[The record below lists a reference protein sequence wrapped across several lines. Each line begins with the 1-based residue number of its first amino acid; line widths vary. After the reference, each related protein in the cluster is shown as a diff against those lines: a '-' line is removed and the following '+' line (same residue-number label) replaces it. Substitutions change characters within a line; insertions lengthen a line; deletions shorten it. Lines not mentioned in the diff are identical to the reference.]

1 MLRSSLVRAFVL
13 VTLWGRGT
21 SMSTSAVNTL
31 SVTVIGLGP
40 MGRAMA
46 GAYLDAGYRV
56 TVWNRTA
63 GRADDLVARGAVRA
77 ATVEEA
83 LTANRVVVLSL
94 TDYAA
99 MYAILEPAASALE
112 GRVLVNLSSDTP
124 DRAREGAAWAARHG
138 ARHLTG
144 GVQTP
149 PSGIGSTEFDTY
161 YSGPRDLFDE
171 YEATLKVIT
180 GTDYRGEDP
189 GLAALYYQLQMDLF
203 WNALTAWLHTVALA
217 EAHGISASEIK
228 PYAAETLGGMSQ
240 FLDFYTPRI
249 EAGQHDGDVERISM
263 AVASLD
269 HVVHTTRAAG
279 VDPALPGATLEAFR
293 RAAAEGYG
301 EDSLTRLIAMFGKGG
316 TARQPRS

>member
-1 MLRSSLVRAFVL
+1 MR
-13 VTLWGRGT
+13 
-21 SMSTSAVNTL
+21 TSAVNTL

-40 MGRAMA
+40 MGHAMA

-63 GRADDLVARGAVRA
+63 SRADDLVVRGAVRA

-83 LTANRVVVLSL
+83 LTANEVVVLSL

-99 MYAILEPAASALE
+99 MYAILEPASAALA

-124 DRAREGAAWAARHG
+124 EKAREGAAWAAAHG

-149 PSGIGSTEFDTY
+149 PSGIGSTEFDTF
-161 YSGPRDLFDE
+161 YSGPRDLFEE
-171 YEATLKVIT
+171 YEQFLKVLT

-203 WNALTAWLHTVALA
+203 WTALTAWLHMVALA
-217 EAHGISASEIK
+217 KANGISASEIK
-228 PYAAETLGGMSQ
+228 PYAAQTLGGMDQ

-249 EAGQHDGDVERISM
+249 EAGQHSGDVERISM
-263 AVASLD
+263 AVASMD
-269 HVVHTTRAAG
+269 HVVHTTRDSG
-279 VDPALPGATLEAFR
+279 VDPALPAAVMEAFR
-293 RAAAEGYG
+293 RGAAAGYE
-301 EDSLTRLIAMFGKGG
+301 EDSLTRLFEVFGRAAATK
-316 TARQPRS
+316 TK

>member
-1 MLRSSLVRAFVL
+1 M
-13 VTLWGRGT
+13 
-21 SMSTSAVNTL
+21 NK

-46 GAYLDAGYRV
+46 AAYLDAGYRV
-56 TVWNRTA
+56 TVWNRTP
-63 GRADDLVARGAVRA
+63 GRADELVARGAVRA

-83 LTANRVVVLSL
+83 LTANEVVVLSL

-99 MYAILEPAASALE
+99 MYAVLEPAAAALE

-124 DRAREGAAWAARHG
+124 ARTRAGAAWAARHG

-149 PSGIGSTEFDTY
+149 PSGIGSKEFDTF
-161 YSGPRDLFDE
+161 YSGPRDLFE
-171 YEATLKVIT
+171 QYEDVLEVLT

-203 WNALTAWLHTVALA
+203 WTTLTAWLHMLALA
-217 EAHGISASEIK
+217 DANGIKPSEIT
-228 PYAAETLGGMSQ
+228 PYAAGTLGGMGQ

-249 EAGQHDGDVERISM
+249 EAGRHAGDVERISM

-269 HVVHTTRAAG
+269 HVVHTTRDSGA
-279 VDPALPGATLEAFR
+279 DPALPAAVLETFR
-293 RAAAEGYG
+293 RAAAEGYE
-301 EDSLTRLIAMFGKGG
+301 EDSLTRLFEVFGRG
-316 TARQPRS
+316 AAA

>member
-1 MLRSSLVRAFVL
+1 MN
-13 VTLWGRGT
+13 
-21 SMSTSAVNTL
+21 TSAVTTPAVDDL
-31 SVTVIGLGP
+31 SVTVVGLGP

-63 GRADDLVARGAVRA
+63 SRADELVARGAVL
-77 ATVEEA
+77 ATDVEEA
-83 LTANRVVVLSL
+83 LRANELVVLSL

-99 MYAILEPAASALE
+99 MYAILEPAAAALD

-124 DRAREGAAWAARHG
+124 EQARQGAAWAAKHG

-149 PSGIGSTEFDTY
+149 PSGIGTHEFGTF
-161 YSGPRDLFDE
+161 YSGPRDLFEEHED
-171 YEATLKVIT
+171 ALKVLT
-180 GTDYRGEDP
+180 DTDYRGEDP

-203 WNALTAWLHTVALA
+203 WTTLTAWLHTASLA
-217 EAHGISASEIK
+217 HANGIGLSELK
-228 PYAAETLGGMSQ
+228 PLATATLTGMGQ

-249 EAGQHDGDVERISM
+249 EAGDHGGDVDRISM

-269 HVVHTTRAAG
+269 HVVHTTRDSG
-279 VDPALPGATLEAFR
+279 VDPALPSAVLAAFR
-293 RAAAEGYG
+293 QAAEAGHQD
-301 EDSLTRLIAMFGKGG
+301 DSLTRLFEVF
-316 TARQPRS
+316 RR

>member
-1 MLRSSLVRAFVL
+1 M
-13 VTLWGRGT
+13 
-21 SMSTSAVNTL
+21 NT

-46 GAYLDAGYRV
+46 GAYLDADYRV

-63 GRADDLVARGAVRA
+63 SRADELVARGAVRA

-83 LTANRVVVLSL
+83 LGAAEVVVLSL

-99 MYAILEPAASALE
+99 MYAILEPVASALR

-124 DRAREGAAWAARHG
+124 ERAREGAAWAAKHG
-138 ARHLTG
+138 ARQLTG

-149 PSGIGSTEFDTY
+149 PSGIGSAEFDTF
-161 YSGPRDLFDE
+161 YSGPRELFDA
-171 YEATLKVIT
+171 YEDVLKVLT

-203 WNALTAWLHTVALA
+203 WTTLTAWLHTLAVADA
-217 EAHGISASEIK
+217 NGISASRFA
-228 PYAAETLGGMSQ
+228 PYAARTLGGMDQ

-249 EAGQHDGDVERISM
+249 EAGRHAGDVERISM

-269 HVVHTTRAAG
+269 HVVHTTRDSG
-279 VDPALPGATLEAFR
+279 VDPALPAAVLETFR
-293 RAAAEGYG
+293 RAAAEGYE
-301 EDSLTRLIAMFGKGG
+301 EDSLTRLFEVFGRG
-316 TARQPRS
+316 AAA

>member
-1 MLRSSLVRAFVL
+1 
-13 VTLWGRGT
+13 
-21 SMSTSAVNTL
+21 MST

-63 GRADDLVARGAVRA
+63 SRADELVARGAVRA

-83 LTANRVVVLSL
+83 LAANEVVVLSL

-99 MYAILEPAASALE
+99 MYAALEPAAPALR

-124 DRAREGAAWAARHG
+124 ERAREGAAWAAKHG

-149 PSGIGSTEFDTY
+149 PSGIGSTESGTF
-161 YSGPRDLFDE
+161 YSGPRELFDACE
-171 YEATLKVIT
+171 ETLKVLT

-203 WNALTAWLHTVALA
+203 WTSLTAWLHTLAVADA
-217 EAHGISASEIK
+217 NGISPSQFA
-228 PYAAETLGGMSQ
+228 PYAARTLGGMDQ

-249 EAGQHDGDVERISM
+249 EAGRHTGDVERISM
-263 AVASLD
+263 AVASMD
-269 HVVHTTRAAG
+269 HVVRTTRDSG
-279 VDPALPGATLEAFR
+279 VDPALPAAVREAFR
-293 RAAAEGYG
+293 RGAAEGYE
-301 EDSLTRLIAMFGKGG
+301 EDSLTRLFEVFGRG
-316 TARQPRS
+316 AAA

>member
-1 MLRSSLVRAFVL
+1 
-13 VTLWGRGT
+13 
-21 SMSTSAVNTL
+21 MSTSAANTS

-46 GAYLDAGYRV
+46 GAYLDAGYQV

-63 GRADDLVARGAVRA
+63 SRADDLVARGAVRA
-77 ATVEEA
+77 ATVGEA
-83 LTANRVVVLSL
+83 LAANEVVVLSL

-99 MYAILEPAASALE
+99 MYSILEPAVPALE

-124 DRAREGAAWAARHG
+124 GKAREGAAWAAKHG

-149 PSGIGSTEFDTY
+149 PSGIGSTEFNTY
-161 YSGPRDLFDE
+161 YSGPRELFEE
-171 YEATLKVIT
+171 YEDVLKVIT

-203 WNALTAWLHTVALA
+203 WTALTAWLHTLALA
-217 EAHGISASEIK
+217 NANGISASEIQ
-228 PYAAETLGGMSQ
+228 PYAAETLGGMGQ
-240 FLDFYTPRI
+240 FIDFYTPRI
-249 EAGQHDGDVERISM
+249 EAGQHSGDVERISM

-269 HVVHTTRAAG
+269 HVVHTTRDSG
-279 VDPALPGATLEAFR
+279 VDPALPAALLEAFR
-293 RAAAEGYG
+293 RAAAEGYE
-301 EDSLTRLIAMFGKGG
+301 EDSLTRLIAMFGRG
-316 TARQPRS
+316 TAAK

>member
-1 MLRSSLVRAFVL
+1 
-13 VTLWGRGT
+13 
-21 SMSTSAVNTL
+21 MSTSVVNTS

-40 MGRAMA
+40 MGQAMA

-63 GRADDLVARGAVRA
+63 SRADDLVARGAVRA

-83 LTANRVVVLSL
+83 LTANRTVVLSL

-99 MYAILEPAASALE
+99 MYAILEPAVSALQ

-124 DRAREGAAWAARHG
+124 QKAREGAAWAAKHG

-144 GVQTP
+144 GVLTP
-149 PSGIGSTEFDTY
+149 PSGIGSAESDTY

-171 YEATLKVIT
+171 YEDVLKVIT

-203 WNALTAWLHTVALA
+203 WTALTAWLHTLAVANA
-217 EAHGISASEIK
+217 NGISASEIK

-249 EAGQHDGDVERISM
+249 EAGQHSGDVERISM

-269 HVVHTTRAAG
+269 HVVHTTRDSG
-279 VDPALPGATLEAFR
+279 VDPALPAAVLETFR
-293 RAAAEGYG
+293 RGAAEGYA
-301 EDSLTRLIAMFGKGG
+301 EDSLTRLIEMLQQGPASK
-316 TARQPRS
+316 

>member
-1 MLRSSLVRAFVL
+1 M
-13 VTLWGRGT
+13 
-21 SMSTSAVNTL
+21 
-31 SVTVIGLGP
+31 TVIGLGP
-40 MGRAMA
+40 MGRAMG

-63 GRADDLVARGAVRA
+63 SRADELVARGAVRA

-83 LTANRVVVLSL
+83 LAANEVVVLSL
-94 TDYAA
+94 TGYAA
-99 MYAILEPAASALE
+99 MYAVLEPAAAALE

-124 DRAREGAAWAARHG
+124 ENTRAGAVWAARHG

-149 PSGIGSTEFDTY
+149 PSGIGSPEFDTF
-161 YSGPRDLFDE
+161 YSGPRDLFE
-171 YEATLKVIT
+171 RYEDVLKVLT

-203 WNALTAWLHTVALA
+203 WTTLTAWLHMLALA
-217 EAHGISASEIK
+217 DANGIKPSEIT
-228 PYAAETLGGMSQ
+228 PYAAGTLGGMGQ

-249 EAGQHDGDVERISM
+249 EAGRHSGDVERISM

-269 HVVHTTRAAG
+269 HVVHTTRDSG
-279 VDPALPGATLEAFR
+279 VDPALPAAVLETFR
-293 RAAAEGYG
+293 RGAAEGYE
-301 EDSLTRLIAMFGKGG
+301 EDSLTRLVEVFGGG
-316 TARQPRS
+316 AAA

>member
-1 MLRSSLVRAFVL
+1 
-13 VTLWGRGT
+13 
-21 SMSTSAVNTL
+21 MSTSAVNTL

-40 MGRAMA
+40 MGHAMA

-63 GRADDLVARGAVRA
+63 RRADDLVARGAVRA

-83 LTANRVVVLSL
+83 LTANEVVVLSL

-99 MYAILEPAASALE
+99 MYAILEPAATALE

-124 DRAREGAAWAARHG
+124 DRAREGAAWAERHG

-144 GVQTP
+144 GVRTP

-161 YSGPRDLFDE
+161 YSGPRDLFE
-171 YEATLKVIT
+171 ECEATLKVIT

-203 WNALTAWLHTVALA
+203 WNSLTAWLHTVALA
-217 EAHGISASEIK
+217 NAHGISASEIR
-228 PYAAETLGGMSQ
+228 PYAVETLGGMSQ
-240 FLDFYTPRI
+240 FIDFYTPRI
-249 EAGQHDGDVERISM
+249 ESGQHGGDVERISM
-263 AVASLD
+263 AVASMD
-269 HVVHTTRAAG
+269 HVVHTVRDAG
-279 VDPALPGATLEAFR
+279 VDPALPAATLEAFR
-293 RAAAEGYG
+293 QAAAEGFE
-301 EDSLTRLIAMFGKGG
+301 EDSLTRLIAVFGRGG
-316 TARQPRS
+316 TDAAAPAK

>member
-1 MLRSSLVRAFVL
+1 MNTSSAHP
-13 VTLWGRGT
+13 
-21 SMSTSAVNTL
+21 SAVRP
-31 SVTVIGLGP
+31 SAVTVIGLGP
-40 MGRAMA
+40 MGRGMA

-63 GRADDLVARGAVRA
+63 RRADDLVARGAVLA

-83 LTANRVVVLSL
+83 LAANDVVVLSL

-124 DRAREGAAWAARHG
+124 ERAREGAAWAAKHG

-149 PSGIGSTEFDTY
+149 PSGIGTTDFNTF
-161 YSGPRDLFDE
+161 YSGPRDLFE
-171 YEATLKVIT
+171 AYEDVLKVIT
-180 GTDYRGEDP
+180 GTDYRGEDA

-203 WNALTAWLHTVALA
+203 WTTLTAWLHTLALA
-217 EAHGISASEIK
+217 DANGISASEIK
-228 PYAAETLGGMSQ
+228 PYAAETLGGMGQ

-249 EAGQHDGDVERISM
+249 EAGRHAGDVERVSM

-269 HVVHTTRAAG
+269 HVVETTRDSG
-279 VDPALPGATLEAFR
+279 VDPLLPAAVLETFR
-293 RAAAEGYG
+293 RAAAEGYE
-301 EDSLTRLIAMFGKGG
+301 EDSLTRLFEVFGRG
-316 TARQPRS
+316 AAA

>member
-1 MLRSSLVRAFVL
+1 MLGEISV
-13 VTLWGRGT
+13 
-21 SMSTSAVNTL
+21 ST

-63 GRADDLVARGAVRA
+63 SRADELVAAGAVRA

-83 LTANRVVVLSL
+83 LAANEVVLLSL
-94 TDYAA
+94 TDYDA
-99 MYAILEPAASALE
+99 MYAVLESATAALE

-124 DRAREGAAWAARHG
+124 GRAREGAAWAAKHG
-138 ARHLTG
+138 AHHLTG

-149 PSGIGSTEFDTY
+149 PSGIGSQEFDTF
-161 YSGPRDLFDE
+161 YSGPRDLFE
-171 YEATLKVIT
+171 QYEDVLKVIT
-180 GTDYRGEDP
+180 GTDYRGADP

-203 WNALTAWLHTVALA
+203 WTTLTAWLHMLALA
-217 EAHGISASEIK
+217 DANGIRASEIT
-228 PYAAETLGGMSQ
+228 PYAAGTLGGMGQ

-249 EAGQHDGDVERISM
+249 EAGRHSGDVERISM

-269 HVVHTTRAAG
+269 HVVHTTRDSG
-279 VDPALPGATLEAFR
+279 VDPALPAAVLETFR
-293 RAAAEGYG
+293 RGAAEGFE
-301 EDSLTRLIAMFGKGG
+301 EDSLTRLFEVFGRG
-316 TARQPRS
+316 AAA

>member
-1 MLRSSLVRAFVL
+1 
-13 VTLWGRGT
+13 
-21 SMSTSAVNTL
+21 MSPSAVSPSAAQSSSGVS

-46 GAYLDAGYRV
+46 GAYLDAGYDV

-63 GRADDLVARGAVRA
+63 TRADELVARGAVRA

-83 LTANRVVVLSL
+83 LAANEVVVLSL
-94 TDYAA
+94 TAYAA
-99 MYAILEPAASALE
+99 MYAVLEPASAALA

-124 DRAREGAAWAARHG
+124 ERAREGAAWAVGHG

-149 PSGIGSTEFDTY
+149 PSGIGSPEFDTF
-161 YSGPRDLFDE
+161 YSGPRDLFE
-171 YEATLKVIT
+171 RYEDVLKVIT

-203 WNALTAWLHTVALA
+203 WTTLTAWLHTLALA
-217 EAHGISASEIK
+217 DANGISPSEIT
-228 PYAAETLGGMSQ
+228 PYAAQTLGGMGQ

-249 EAGQHDGDVERISM
+249 EAGRHSGDVERISM
-263 AVASLD
+263 AVASME
-269 HVVHTTRAAG
+269 HVVHTARDAG
-279 VDPALPGATLEAFR
+279 VDPALPAAVLGAFR
-293 RAAAEGYG
+293 RASAEGYA
-301 EDSLTRLIAMFGKGG
+301 EDSLTRLFEVFGRG
-316 TARQPRS
+316 AAA

>member
-1 MLRSSLVRAFVL
+1 MN
-13 VTLWGRGT
+13 
-21 SMSTSAVNTL
+21 TSATHHPSA
-31 SVTVIGLGP
+31 SVTVVGLGP

-63 GRADDLVARGAVRA
+63 SRADDLVARGAVLA

-83 LTANRVVVLSL
+83 LRANEAVVLSL

-99 MYAILEPAASALE
+99 MYAILEPAAALE

-124 DRAREGAAWAARHG
+124 EEARKGAAWAAKHG

-149 PSGIGSTEFDTY
+149 PSGIGAPESSTY
-161 YSGPRDLFDE
+161 YSGPRDLFEE
-171 YEATLKVIT
+171 YEGLLKVLT
-180 GTDYRGEDP
+180 DTDYRGEDP

-203 WNALTAWLHTVALA
+203 WTALTAWLHMAAVADA
-217 EAHGISASEIK
+217 NGIALSEIK
-228 PYAAETLGGMSQ
+228 PYASRTLTGMDQ

-249 EAGQHDGDVERISM
+249 EAGDHGGDVDRISM

-269 HVVHTTRAAG
+269 HVVHTTRDSG
-279 VDPALPGATLEAFR
+279 VDPALPAAVLEAFR
-293 RAAAEGYG
+293 RAASAGYQD
-301 EDSLTRLIAMFGKGG
+301 DSLTRLFEVFG
-316 TARQPRS
+316 RRP

>member
-1 MLRSSLVRAFVL
+1 
-13 VTLWGRGT
+13 
-21 SMSTSAVNTL
+21 MSTP

-46 GAYLDAGYRV
+46 GAYLKAGYRV

-63 GRADDLVARGAVRA
+63 SRADDLVTRGAVRA

-83 LTANRVVVLSL
+83 LAAGEVVVLSL
-94 TDYAA
+94 TDYAS
-99 MYAILEPAASALE
+99 MYTVLEPAAPALK

-124 DRAREGAAWAARHG
+124 DRAREGAVWAAGHG

-149 PSGIGSTEFDTY
+149 PSGIGSPEFDTF
-161 YSGPRDLFDE
+161 YSGPRDLFEE
-171 YEATLKVIT
+171 YEDVLKVLT

-203 WNALTAWLHTVALA
+203 WTTLTAWLHMLALA
-217 EAHGISASEIK
+217 DANGIKPSEIM
-228 PYAAETLGGMSQ
+228 PYAAGTLGGMGQ

-249 EAGQHDGDVERISM
+249 EEGRHAGDVERISM
-263 AVASLD
+263 AVASMD
-269 HVVHTTRAAG
+269 HVVHTTRDSG
-279 VDPALPGATLEAFR
+279 VDPALPAAVLESFR
-293 RAAAEGYG
+293 RAAAEGYE
-301 EDSLTRLIAMFGKGG
+301 EDSLTRLFEVFGRG
-316 TARQPRS
+316 AAA

>member
-1 MLRSSLVRAFVL
+1 MSSSAV
-13 VTLWGRGT
+13 
-21 SMSTSAVNTL
+21 STS

-63 GRADDLVARGAVRA
+63 HRAEDLVARGAVRA
-77 ATVEEA
+77 ATVGEA
-83 LTANRVVVLSL
+83 LAASDVVVLSL

-99 MYAILEPAASALE
+99 MYAVLEPAAAALK

-124 DRAREGAAWAARHG
+124 ERAREGADWAARHG

-149 PSGIGSTEFDTY
+149 PSGIGSAEFDTF
-161 YSGPRDLFDE
+161 YSGPRDLFE
-171 YEATLKVIT
+171 QYEDVLKVLT

-203 WNALTAWLHTVALA
+203 WTTLTAWLHMLALA
-217 EAHGISASEIK
+217 DAHGIKPSEIT
-228 PYAAETLGGMSQ
+228 PYAAGTLGGMGQ

-249 EAGQHDGDVERISM
+249 EAGQHSGDVERISM

-269 HVVHTTRAAG
+269 HVVHTARDSG
-279 VDPALPGATLEAFR
+279 VDPALPAAVLETFR
-293 RAAAEGYG
+293 RAAADGGE
-301 EDSLTRLIAMFGKGG
+301 EDSLTRLFEVFGRG
-316 TARQPRS
+316 AAA

>member
-1 MLRSSLVRAFVL
+1 
-13 VTLWGRGT
+13 
-21 SMSTSAVNTL
+21 MST

-56 TVWNRTA
+56 TVWNRTP
-63 GRADDLVARGAVRA
+63 GRADELAARGALRA

-83 LTANRVVVLSL
+83 LAAGEVVVLSL

-99 MYAILEPAASALE
+99 MYAVLEPAAAALE

-124 DRAREGAAWAARHG
+124 ARAREGAAWAARHG

-149 PSGIGSTEFDTY
+149 PSGIGTKEFDTF
-161 YSGPRDLFDE
+161 YSGPRDLFEQYRDVLE
-171 YEATLKVIT
+171 VLT

-203 WNALTAWLHTVALA
+203 WTTLTAWLHMLALA
-217 EAHGISASEIK
+217 DANGIEPSEIT
-228 PYAAETLGGMSQ
+228 PYAAGVLGGMGQ

-249 EAGQHDGDVERISM
+249 EAGRHAGDVERISM

-269 HVVHTTRAAG
+269 HVVHTTRDSG
-279 VDPALPGATLEAFR
+279 VDPALPAAVLETFR
-293 RAAAEGYG
+293 RAAAEGYE
-301 EDSLTRLIAMFGKGG
+301 EDSLTRLFEVFGRG
-316 TARQPRS
+316 AAA